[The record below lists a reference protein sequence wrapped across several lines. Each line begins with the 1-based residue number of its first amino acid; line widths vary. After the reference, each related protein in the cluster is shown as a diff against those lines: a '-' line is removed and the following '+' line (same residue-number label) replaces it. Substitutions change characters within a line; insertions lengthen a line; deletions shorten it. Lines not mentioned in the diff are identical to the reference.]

1 MASRCTDGCK
11 TKGLA
16 ASCFGSVLTERVV
29 VEMIR
34 DNAPG
39 LMRSASKCCNAAKG
53 K

>member
-16 ASCFGSVLTERVV
+16 ASCFGSVFK
-29 VEMIR
+29 MIR